1 MPTTTR
7 VSVKASIL
15 YLCLGALLGALL
27 LFDRWVPLLP
37 AIALLRTAHVV
48 FLVIGWLTQLIV
60 GVAWWLFPPLQIGL
74 VPSSPAVRRGQS
86 QRGSEP
92 LFWTTFVCL
101 NAGVWLKALSEPLYR
116 RTGLMLW
123 SGLNGLSSLL
133 LLAAAITFVVNLW
146 RRVRALGREA
156 ARREHAQAE
165 TQ

>member
-1 MPTTTR
+1 MPPLART
-7 VSVKASIL
+7 
-15 YLCLGALLGALL
+15 
-27 LFDRWVPLLP
+27 LFDRWAPLVP
-37 AIALLRTAHVV
+37 AIALLRTGHAV
-48 FLVIGWLTQLIV
+48 FLLVGWLTQLIV
-60 GVAWWLFPPLQIGL
+60 GIAWWLSPPLQIGL
-74 VPSSPAVRRGQS
+74 SPSSQPVRRGQS

-123 SGLNGLSSLL
+123 SGLNSLSSLL
-133 LLAAAITFVVNLW
+133 LLAAAIAFVVNLW

-156 ARREHAQAE
+156 ARREHVQAE